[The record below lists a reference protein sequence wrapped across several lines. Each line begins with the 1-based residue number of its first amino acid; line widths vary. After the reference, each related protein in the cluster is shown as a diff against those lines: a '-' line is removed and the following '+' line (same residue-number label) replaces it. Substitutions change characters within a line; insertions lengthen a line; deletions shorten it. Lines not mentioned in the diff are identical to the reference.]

1 MFDKD
6 HYEEVKKRL
15 EGRAE
20 LCAVS
25 KMHSIEEIQC
35 AYDMGQR
42 RFGENKAAELV
53 SKANALPKDIE
64 WHFIGHL
71 QRNKVKQILPYVSC
85 IESLDSVRLAETIEK
100 EAAKLDKTVSCL
112 LEFHLALKDE
122 NKTGLPEEEALEVL
136 RACQLPH
143 INIKGIMAMGPHTE
157 DEAEIREV
165 FQRGRALFERLQKE
179 DRNLTVLSMGMSDDY
194 PIAVDCGATLVRIGS
209 YLFHGEP

>member
-35 AYDMGQR
+35 AYDLGQR

-85 IESLDSVRLAETIEK
+85 IESLDSVRL
-100 EAAKLDKTVSCL
+100 
-112 LEFHLALKDE
+112 
-122 NKTGLPEEEALEVL
+122 
-136 RACQLPH
+136 
-143 INIKGIMAMGPHTE
+143 
-157 DEAEIREV
+157 EI
-165 FQRGRALFERLQKE
+165 GRAH
-179 DRNLTVLSMGMSDDY
+179 V
-194 PIAVDCGATLVRIGS
+194 
-209 YLFHGEP
+209 